1 MMMAIGLAIAG
12 TGCLTDEELDEG
24 AELGETAQALSNISY
39 HHLTNDEYDTE
50 GLGAAPPRQ
59 AKAAGLAGHHA
70 EQAGA
75 AMVRCPCP
83 SASRGSRPPA

>member
-1 MMMAIGLAIAG
+1 MKPTKMMMAIGLAIAG

-24 AELGETAQALSNISY
+24 AELGET
-39 HHLTNDEYDTE
+39 DEYDTE